1 MYFIYLFIYYYYYYY
16 FQTLELLAEV
26 AVLEEEV
33 VRLEEQVVNFRQGL
47 YQEAVYVS
55 TKRNVET
62 SNDSV
67 EQTTPVKSARHQR
80 SKSMSQFDF
89 NSATSAAKSQPSLS
103 RTTSSRKLLSS
114 DAISVRT
121 GSCSTRQAN
130 GKLSSRKPESTSTVS
145 EDGRGKENR
154 LWSNFVKNKLSP
166 EKKTSKIVTPVKK
179 PPMKQET
186 KDKSPDQL
194 KLQVLYNRLVAVWCL
209 KLIFA

>member
-1 MYFIYLFIYYYYYYY
+1 MF

-55 TKRNVET
+55 TKRNVENSSD
-62 SNDSV
+62 SND
-67 EQTTPVKSARHQR
+67 QTTPVRSAKHQR

-89 NSATSAAKSQPSLS
+89 NSATSAARSQPSLS
-103 RTTSSRKLLSS
+103 RTTSSRKLLPT
-114 DAISVRT
+114 DAISVKS

-130 GKLSSRKPESTSTVS
+130 GRLSSRKPESTSSVS

-154 LWSNFVKNKLSP
+154 LWTNFVKDKPSP
-166 EKKTSKIVTPVKK
+166 EKKTSKMVTPVKK
-179 PPMKQET
+179 PPMKQEP
-186 KDKSPDQL
+186 KDKSPEQL
-194 KLQVLYNRLVAVWCL
+194 KLQVLYYSKI
-209 KLIFA
+209 KLS